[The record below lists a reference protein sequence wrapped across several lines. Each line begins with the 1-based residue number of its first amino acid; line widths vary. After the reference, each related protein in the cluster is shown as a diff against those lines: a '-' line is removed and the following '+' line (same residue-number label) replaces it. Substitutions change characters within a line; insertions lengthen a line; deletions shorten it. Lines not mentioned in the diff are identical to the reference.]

1 MAFLAQCAKCSHF
14 FFYNSPKHKS
24 YIVKSTTATKSLPQ
38 YRLLLK
44 FNFCFC
50 DKILWQKEQLREERI
65 CFRSQFQVTV
75 HHWRAGASDSWSTT
89 STIESREKCMHT
101 PYFIACLYSAQFLHS
116 QLKTPF
122 LGWWVGSSPSIDST
136 KTISLRHIHR
146 PTQYRR
152 PLIDTLFPSESGLC

>member
-1 MAFLAQCAKCSHF
+1 MIWVQLRMFLTEFLSSKLPLKCLVPLLSVSSGFSSPMCQMLSF

-75 HHWRAGASDSWSTT
+75 HHRSAELQTAGLPHLQSRAERNVCTHLTLLLAYTQLNFSTL
-89 STIESREKCMHT
+89 SSR
-101 PYFIACLYSAQFLHS
+101 L
-116 QLKTPF
+116 
-122 LGWWVGSSPSIDST
+122 PS
-136 KTISLRHIHR
+136 
-146 PTQYRR
+146 
-152 PLIDTLFPSESGLC
+152 